1 MSSQMMLIQPSEFEF
16 TRVMNATDYAESD
29 DYDMEIVN
37 YLYKD
42 SALIIPH
49 RPYAVLT
56 GEWRSKKHTEY
67 LGNTIERWDP
77 VKIFKEAKYLH
88 FSDWPI
94 PKVVLCARIL
104 FGLLL
109 TVCIALDPG
118 KLFCH

>member
-1 MSSQMMLIQPSEFEF
+1 MLIQPSEFEF
-16 TRVMNATDYAESD
+16 ARVMNATDHAESD

-42 SALIIPH
+42 SALIIPR

-56 GEWRSKKHTEY
+56 GEWRSNEHAEY
-67 LGNTIERWDP
+67 LGNTLERWDP
-77 VKIFKEAKYLH
+77 EKIFKEAKYLH

-94 PKVVLCARIL
+94 PKVVFCVRTLL
-104 FGLLL
+104 GLLL

-118 KLFCH
+118 KSVCH